1 SWATAFRV
9 GAAAVRVVSGPL
21 ALCYGAV
28 GLGGVVLSWPCEV
41 APAVWIHQ
49 TPMADMGIV
58 LKDGEKVAEA
68 NRRIAAASAS
78 RSQRCPKSCTTTERS
93 TDGGKT
99 WGLRTDVPL

>member
-1 SWATAFRV
+1 MKV
-9 GAAAVRVVSGPL
+9 
-21 ALCYGAV
+21 
-28 GLGGVVLSWPCEV
+28 WP
-41 APAVWIHQ
+41 PSSLRK

-58 LKDGEKVAEA
+58 LEDGEKVAEA

-99 WGLRTDVPL
+99 WGLRTDVSLSSLGANNVFPAIVPQGNGDVRIAWNG